1 MFLIDREFEALT
13 AFRRELHRRPE
24 VSGDERQTARTI
36 VAALGET
43 KPDGILAGLG
53 GHGVAAIYE
62 GREPGPT
69 VMVRAELDGLPIEEI
84 SEISHRSE
92 IKGKGHLCGHDGHMT
107 ILMALAK
114 GFSQKRPAR
123 GRAILMFQ
131 PAEENGAGAAAVL
144 ADPKFAEIKPDLVFS
159 LHNFPGIGFG
169 HAALRAGPVNCASRG
184 MRISLSGKTAH
195 ASTPEDGIAPTFAVA
210 ALLSGLTALGNN
222 GPLNEDYSLVTVTHA
237 RLGEAAFGISPGYAE
252 IWATLRT
259 LTDERMADLVTRAEA
274 LVAKEAA
281 AARLKVTI
289 GYEDVFHQCSNADI
303 AVTALERAMDEEGVS
318 HDRGEGVLPMKGS
331 EDFGLFGRVAP
342 SAMFFLGAG
351 ENHARLHNPDYDFPD
366 GLIGIGARVFMR
378 AIRNELG

>member
-1 MFLIDREFEALT
+1 MFLIDRELQALV
-13 AFRRELHRRPE
+13 ALRRELHRRPE
-24 VSGDERQTARTI
+24 VSGEERETAETI
-36 VAALGET
+36 VAALANT
-43 KPDGILAGLG
+43 KPDVVMTGLG

-69 VMVRAELDGLPIEEI
+69 IMVRAELDGLPIEEI
-84 SEISHRSE
+84 SEIGHRSE
-92 IKGKGHLCGHDGHMT
+92 IMGKGHLCGHDGHMT
-107 ILMALAK
+107 VLIALAK
-114 GFSQKRPAR
+114 GLGRERPVK

-159 LHNFPGIGFG
+159 LHNFPGLSFG
-169 HAALRAGPVNCASRG
+169 HVALRTGPVNCASRG

-195 ASTPEDGIAPTFAVA
+195 ASTPEDGIAPTFAMA

-222 GPLNEDYSLVTVTHA
+222 GPLDENYTLVTVTHA
-237 RLGEAAFGISPGYAE
+237 RLGEAAFGISPGYGE

-274 LVAKEAA
+274 LVAKKVGATGLKAA
-281 AARLKVTI
+281 I
-289 GYEDVFHQCSNADI
+289 GYEDVFHQCSNAQA
-303 AVTALERAMDEEGVS
+303 AVIALERAMDEEGIS

-342 SAMFFLGAG
+342 AAMFFLGAG